1 MFLLRLGLGI
11 CLLVSTF
18 FLLDLL
24 FGIMLDAVLHPLVV
38 FSLHACI
45 HFWLL
50 RLFHVAGHLLNLLLL
65 GRHLWHSEFRL
76 GELHL
81 LWLLGIG

>member
-1 MFLLRLGLGI
+1 MFVLRLGLGI

-50 RLFHVAGHLLNLLLL
+50 QFSPSL
-65 GRHLWHSEFRL
+65 SYYS
-76 GELHL
+76 
-81 LWLLGIG
+81 